1 MYEYAFETLYVGGGF
16 WMNNDTYEHRKLIDR
31 YAQEGWRFA
40 GFVPSRFTG
49 NGGIKEIDLV
59 FEKEVGQV

>member
-1 MYEYAFETLYVGGGF
+1 MYIYEYETLHTGGGF
-16 WMNNDTYEHRKLIDR
+16 WIDNFDQRHREIIDR
-31 YAQEGWRFA
+31 RAAAGWRFA

-59 FEKEVGQV
+59 FEKEDNA